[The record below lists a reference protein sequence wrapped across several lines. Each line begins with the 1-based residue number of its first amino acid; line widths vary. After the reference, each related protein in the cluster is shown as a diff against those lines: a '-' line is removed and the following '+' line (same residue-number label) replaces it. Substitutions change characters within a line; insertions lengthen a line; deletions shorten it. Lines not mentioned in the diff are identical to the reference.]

1 MCRNMYNKSMTCA
14 MIDLIFRGLMNCSLG
29 RSGAATRGGSS
40 FTLCCQTCLINL
52 QRQMLLEGRT
62 ERTPAPSWSGT
73 NAVACNGR
81 NDAPA
86 ESCSGCGEEEVGDY
100 KEKRMETMGNDPS
113 AGAVWTTMISGPR
126 GPVCN
131 SHYGLLLLHSGFED
145 HHDRVELGRDE
156 QRACSYYSHRTELSL
171 KTDGMKEWRYRP
183 ELKGQF
189 RHLGSFSFAK

>member
-1 MCRNMYNKSMTCA
+1 M
-14 MIDLIFRGLMNCSLG
+14 
-29 RSGAATRGGSS
+29 
-40 FTLCCQTCLINL
+40 
-52 QRQMLLEGRT
+52 
-62 ERTPAPSWSGT
+62 
-73 NAVACNGR
+73 
-81 NDAPA
+81 
-86 ESCSGCGEEEVGDY
+86 GDY

-171 KTDGMKEWRYRP
+171 KTDGMKE
-183 ELKGQF
+183 
-189 RHLGSFSFAK
+189 